1 MQEMTRRAFVGSAGA
16 AAVGLALAGGAAFGG
31 DALGEETSA
40 GKDGSQQ
47 PVAAVAQ
54 PAPSFRV
61 DVYDFEGQRLH
72 AFATQDALGDVCYIV
87 ESEQGLVGI
96 EMPPFTVDLDAWKV
110 YIEGLGKPL
119 EAVFTD
125 SHAVGIDYLE
135 GITVIATQNAVDSQA
150 SGSVRATTDGLA
162 ATFGADFHA
171 DAPKVTRI
179 VEAGMVEVAGVSFEV
194 LDDGDT
200 YRLAIPSMN
209 AIYTHMLGATTHSIF
224 VSREAMDAMV
234 EQLKEYQ
241 AKGYALILTSHGL
254 PEGQDAVAAKIAYV
268 EKVGEIADE
277 CSTAE
282 EFIDAMNAEFPGY
295 DGANYLEMSAGYL
308 FPEA

>member
-1 MQEMTRRAFVGSAGA
+1 MFGGGIALSEEVSAEQDAQYGATA
-16 AAVGLALAGGAAFGG
+16 AA
-31 DALGEETSA
+31 
-40 GKDGSQQ
+40 Q
-47 PVAAVAQ
+47 PT
-54 PAPSFRV
+54 PSYRV

-72 AFATQDALGDVCYIV
+72 AFATQDALGDVCYLV
-87 ESEQGLVGI
+87 ESGQGLVGI
-96 EMPPFTVDLDAWKV
+96 EMPPFTADLDAWKE
-110 YIEGLGKPL
+110 YTESLGKPL

-125 SHAVGIDYLE
+125 NHAAGIGYIE
-135 GITVIATQNAVDSQA
+135 GVTVIATQNAADSQV
-150 SGSVRATTDGLA
+150 SGSVRATADGLA

-171 DAPKVTRI
+171 DAPEVTKI
-179 VEAGMVEVAGVSFEV
+179 VGAGTVEVAGISFEV

-209 AIYTHMLGATTHSIF
+209 AIYTHMLGATTHSILA
-224 VSREAMDAMV
+224 SREAMDVMIA
-234 EQLKEYQ
+234 QLKDYQ

-268 EKVGEIADE
+268 EKAEEIADE
-277 CSTAE
+277 CSTAT

-308 FPEA
+308 FPEE